1 MANAL
6 TLSASAQQGQSLA
19 QLLHGYSEGHR
30 LLESSFK
37 PQDDLT
43 RLMLR
48 MSDLSG
54 HSMVAGFE
62 DYITGY
68 PLSSI
73 NAYALAKTWYA
84 PEMPRPGCVWTHT
97 FVIPA
102 QTLATI
108 RSLHTVIALFK
119 RPLQDSYQGQ
129 YSKNLVLR
137 EFPAADATNSIPTID
152 LRQLLW
158 CYYGKG
164 GKPLILS
171 AKDSIEFESMIFALW
186 SQQWPT
192 LRMAFTFCTGSLS
205 TRTFAGRPFDI
216 QCVPTSLTR
225 EVFLETTSGSSTE
238 PILLPS
244 PPDDYPEWISSIVA
258 DTDSSEDSRVRNFL
272 WEASDEF
279 TTRSDFIPLATVF
292 HALDTTPELAAF
304 VALVADVFPQQAA
317 GGTLKRLLLGKQ
329 ATQRWLANHEEQ
341 DILFALATT
350 SNYQSFDG
358 EALSIR
364 ERGANLCIA
373 KREAATWLVGE
384 LFRASLN
391 PLGEEILAGL
401 ISAMEPE
408 TARQVTSQQLQFLPA
423 LFRAKP
429 ALAGSSQLWLA
440 GADRKRELFEAV
452 ASHENLSPEVVAN
465 VVNALLDSGSE
476 AFIRRALDLWGKNA
490 VFQALDWTDAHA
502 GSMSETVR
510 AALTA
515 HLPSVMAWVERRHTR
530 SFESLIAVAH
540 VVAPY
545 TQKTAKHD
553 SSIWLSTF
561 RFLQNS
567 DNEREK
573 SYFATFL
580 LALAFCNA
588 PPAPLDLV
596 SEAFERVHETARRD
610 QLSDTAWIIVE
621 PFVPELSWLSNWD
634 KCERLRR
641 GLVAAFVR
649 YNWPAL
655 ELKQRI
661 RDYDLLRQIFKSA
674 RRVDGGEYYFR
685 GLYLG

>member
-6 TLSASAQQGQSLA
+6 TLSASPQQGQSLA

-84 PEMPRPGCVWTHT
+84 LEMPRPGCVWTHT
-97 FVIPA
+97 IVIPA

-108 RSLHTVIALFK
+108 RSLRTVVALFK
-119 RPLQDSYQGQ
+119 RPLQDCYQGQ
-129 YSKNLVLR
+129 YSKSLVLR
-137 EFPAADATNSIPTID
+137 EFPAEDTTNSTPTID

-158 CYYGKG
+158 SYYGKG

-225 EVFLETTSGSSTE
+225 EVLLETTSGSSTE

-244 PPDDYPEWISSIVA
+244 PSEDYPAWISSIVA
-258 DTDSSEDSRVRNFL
+258 DTGSSEDSRLRNFL

-304 VALVADVFPQQAA
+304 VTLVADLFPQQAA
-317 GGTLKRLLLGKQ
+317 GGTLKRLLLGTQ
-329 ATQRWLANHEEQ
+329 ATQTWLANHDEQ

-364 ERGANLCIA
+364 ERGANLCLA
-373 KREAATWLVGE
+373 KPEAATWLVGE

-429 ALAGSSQLWLA
+429 ALSGSSQLWLA
-440 GADRKRELFEAV
+440 GAERKRELFEAV

-515 HLPSVMAWVERRHTR
+515 HLPSVMAWIEGR
-530 SFESLIAVAH
+530 
-540 VVAPY
+540 
-545 TQKTAKHD
+545 
-553 SSIWLSTF
+553 
-561 RFLQNS
+561 
-567 DNEREK
+567 
-573 SYFATFL
+573 
-580 LALAFCNA
+580 
-588 PPAPLDLV
+588 
-596 SEAFERVHETARRD
+596 
-610 QLSDTAWIIVE
+610 
-621 PFVPELSWLSNWD
+621 
-634 KCERLRR
+634 
-641 GLVAAFVR
+641 
-649 YNWPAL
+649 
-655 ELKQRI
+655 
-661 RDYDLLRQIFKSA
+661 
-674 RRVDGGEYYFR
+674 
-685 GLYLG
+685 

>member
-6 TLSASAQQGQSLA
+6 NPPAFPELDRSLA

-37 PQDDLT
+37 LQDDLT

-54 HSMVAGFE
+54 HSMVTGFE

-97 FVIPA
+97 IVIPA
-102 QTLATI
+102 QTLAKI
-108 RSLHTVIALFK
+108 CSLHTLVTLFK
-119 RPLQDSYQGQ
+119 RPVQDSYYGQ
-129 YSKNLVLR
+129 YSKNLVFKD
-137 EFPAADATNSIPTID
+137 FPAEDPAKPIPTIK
-152 LRQLLW
+152 LPQLLW
-158 CYYGKG
+158 SYYGKG

-171 AKDSIEFESMIFALW
+171 AKDSIEFESIIFALW
-186 SQQWPT
+186 SQQWPS

-205 TRTFAGRPFDI
+205 ARTFAGRPFDI
-216 QCVPTSLTR
+216 QCVPTTLTR
-225 EVFLETTSGSSTE
+225 EVLLETTSGFSTE
-238 PILLPS
+238 PILLSS
-244 PPDDYPEWISSIVA
+244 PQDDYPEWVPSIVA
-258 DTDSSEDSRVRNFL
+258 DASSSEGDRVRKFL
-272 WEASDEF
+272 WKASDES
-279 TTRSDFIPLATVF
+279 TTRSDFIPLAIVF
-292 HALDTTPELAAF
+292 HALSTTPDLSAL
-304 VALVADVFPQQAA
+304 VALVAELFPQQTA
-317 GGTLKRLLLGKQ
+317 GGVLKRLLLGQQ
-329 ATQRWLANHEEQ
+329 ATQTWLANHAEQ

-358 EALSIR
+358 EALLIR
-364 ERGANLCIA
+364 ERGADLCSA
-373 KREAATWLVGE
+373 KPDVATWLVGE

-391 PLGEEILAGL
+391 PLGEEILVGL

-408 TARQVTSQQLQFLPA
+408 TARQATSQQLQFLPA

-440 GADRKRELFEAV
+440 GAGRRRELFEAV
-452 ASHENLSPEVVAN
+452 ASHENLSPKVVCSI
-465 VVNALLDSGSE
+465 VNALLDSGSDV
-476 AFIRRALDLWGKNA
+476 FIKRALDLWGKDA
-490 VFQALDWTDAHA
+490 VFQTLDWTEAHA
-502 GSMSETVR
+502 GSMSKTCR

-515 HLPSVMAWVERRHTR
+515 HLPSVMDWVEGRPAR

-545 TQKTAKHD
+545 THKTAKYD
-553 SSIWLSTF
+553 SAVWLSTF

-567 DNEREK
+567 DNEQEK
-573 SYFATFL
+573 SYVATFL

-588 PPAPLDLV
+588 PPAPLNLV
-596 SEAFERVHETARRD
+596 SEVFERVHEIARRD
-610 QLSDTAWIIVE
+610 QLSDSAWIIVE
-621 PFVPELSWLSNWD
+621 PFVPELSWRSNWD

-649 YNWPAL
+649 YNWPAS

-661 RDYDLLRQIFKSA
+661 INYDLLRQILKSA
-674 RRVDGGEYYFR
+674 GRVDGGEYFFQ
-685 GLYLG
+685 GLHVV

>member
-6 TLSASAQQGQSLA
+6 TLSASPQQGQSLA

-54 HSMVAGFE
+54 HSMVTGFE
-62 DYITGY
+62 EYITGY
-68 PLSSI
+68 PLSSLS
-73 NAYALAKTWYA
+73 AYALAKTWYA

-97 FVIPA
+97 IVIPA
-102 QTLATI
+102 QTLAKI
-108 RSLHTVIALFK
+108 RFLHTLVALFK
-119 RPLQDSYQGQ
+119 RPVQDAYQGQ
-129 YSKNLVLR
+129 YSENLVLKD
-137 EFPAADATNSIPTID
+137 FPGEDTTKSISTIE
-152 LRQLLW
+152 LPQLVW
-158 CYYGKG
+158 SYYGKS

-171 AKDSIEFESMIFALW
+171 AKDSIEFERMIFALW

-216 QCVPTSLTR
+216 QCVPTTLTR
-225 EVFLETTSGSSTE
+225 EVLLETTSGSSTE

-244 PPDDYPEWISSIVA
+244 LSDDYPEWMPSIVA
-258 DTDSSEDSRVRNFL
+258 DAGSSEGSRVRKFL
-272 WEASDEF
+272 WEASDES

-292 HALDTTPELAAF
+292 HALSTTPDLS
-304 VALVADVFPQQAA
+304 ALIALIADLFSQQTA
-317 GGTLKRLLLGKQ
+317 GGALKRLLLGKH
-329 ATQRWLANHEEQ
+329 ATQTWLAKHEEQ

-358 EALSIR
+358 ETLSIR

-373 KREAATWLVGE
+373 RPDAATLLVGE

-391 PLGEEILAGL
+391 PLGEEILAAL

-408 TARQVTSQQLQFLPA
+408 TARKVTSHQLQFLPA

-452 ASHENLSPEVVAN
+452 ASHESLSLEVVTN
-465 VVNALLDSGSE
+465 VVNALLDSGSDS
-476 AFIRRALDLWGKNA
+476 FIRRALDLWGKDA
-490 VFQALDWTDAHA
+490 VFQTLDWTDAHA
-502 GSMSETVR
+502 GSMSEPVR

-515 HLPSVMAWVERRHTR
+515 HLSSVMDWVEARPTR
-530 SFESLIAVAH
+530 SFESMIAVAH
-540 VVAPY
+540 VVAPS
-545 TQKTAKHD
+545 THKTAKYD

-573 SYFATFL
+573 SYFASFL

-588 PPAPLDLV
+588 PPEPLGLL

-610 QLSDTAWIIVE
+610 QLSDSAWIIVE

-641 GLVAAFVR
+641 GLVEAFLR
-649 YNWPAL
+649 HNWPAT

-661 RDYDLLRQIFKSA
+661 RDHDLLRQILKSA
-674 RRVDGGEYYFR
+674 RRVAGGEYFFR
-685 GLYLG
+685 GLHVG